1 MGTKASN
8 RFIELALTLFLFS
21 FFFLFFKFVFFSV
34 IKLLKMNIIGV
45 ICVLA
50 SALTTLGASLKEDD
64 VVLRDALQEFVRA
77 AEDVNPE
84 DLRDHVVEYVS
95 RLLRMDDSAEKLRE
109 ASWSWDVV
117 MNIAKKGWK
126 FTCSKRD
133 YINGALQYFC

>member
-8 RFIELALTLFLFS
+8 RFIELALTLS
-21 FFFLFFKFVFFSV
+21 PFFFFPV

-64 VVLRDALQEFVRA
+64 VVSRDALQEFVRA

-84 DLRDHVVEYVS
+84 DLRDDVEYVS
-95 RLLRMDDSAEKLRE
+95 RLLRMDDSAGKLRE
-109 ASWSWDVV
+109 AWSWDVV
-117 MNIAKKGWK
+117 INSVKKGWK

-133 YINGALQYFC
+133 YIQAALNHFC

>member
-8 RFIELALTLFLFS
+8 RFIELALTLSLF
-21 FFFLFFKFVFFSV
+21 FFKFVFFFPV

-50 SALTTLGASLKEDD
+50 SALTTLSASLKEDD

-77 AEDVNPE
+77 AEGVNPE
-84 DLRDHVVEYVS
+84 DLRDGVVEYVS
-95 RLLRMDDSAEKLRE
+95 RLLRMDDSTEKLRQ
-109 ASWSWDVV
+109 AWSWDVV

>member
-8 RFIELALTLFLFS
+8 RFIELALTLS
-21 FFFLFFKFVFFSV
+21 PFFFFPV

-84 DLRDHVVEYVS
+84 DLRDDVVEYVS

-117 MNIAKKGWK
+117 MNSVKKGWK

-133 YINGALQYFC
+133 YITGALQYFC

>member
-8 RFIELALTLFLFS
+8 RFIELALTLFLYPFF
-21 FFFLFFKFVFFSV
+21 FFFLIFFFFPV
-34 IKLLKMNIIGV
+34 IKLLKMNIIGI

-77 AEDVNPE
+77 AEGVNPE
-84 DLRDHVVEYVS
+84 DLRDGVVEYVS
-95 RLLRMDDSAEKLRE
+95 RLLRMDDSTEKLRQ
-109 ASWSWDVV
+109 AWSWDVV

>member
-8 RFIELALTLFLFS
+8 RFIELALTLYL
-21 FFFLFFKFVFFSV
+21 FFLFFNFFFFPV

-84 DLRDHVVEYVS
+84 DLRDDVVEYVS
-95 RLLRMDDSAEKLRE
+95 RLLRMDDSAGKLRE
-109 ASWSWDVV
+109 AWSWDVV
-117 MNIAKKGWK
+117 INSVKKGWK

-133 YINGALQYFC
+133 YIQAALNHFC